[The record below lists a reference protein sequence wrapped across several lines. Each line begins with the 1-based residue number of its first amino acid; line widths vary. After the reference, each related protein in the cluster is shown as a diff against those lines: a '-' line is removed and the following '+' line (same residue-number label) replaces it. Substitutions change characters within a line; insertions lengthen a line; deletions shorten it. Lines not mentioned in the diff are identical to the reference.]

1 MSSFMIDA
9 HAHLSDLRLA
19 PKLDSLIPQLRS
31 RGLGHLVLGG
41 VRPDEW
47 QRQFDILSA
56 APGFI
61 TPVAGIHPWTVRE
74 SCPEVLEEMF
84 KELERF
90 APTISAI
97 GELGVDFAGVM
108 DPIQR
113 MKQPEWAER
122 QLDLATTHAKPV
134 VLHVVRGHDV
144 MLGLL
149 RQYRGKPGIVHG
161 WRGSEQDGK
170 KYIDR
175 AFVLSISLRSIA
187 KLKPSDLAW
196 IPAENFV
203 LETDGPDFM
212 RARDGVPDAR
222 AWTTA
227 LKEVAHFM
235 GKALKLPSDQI
246 WALNR
251 DNIERIL
258 SISFITNTQS

>member
-1 MSSFMIDA
+1 MIDA

-19 PKLDSLIPQLRS
+19 PTLEALIPQLQR

-41 VRPDEW
+41 VSPDEW
-47 QRQFDILSA
+47 QRQFQILSA
-56 APGFI
+56 APGFV
-61 TPVAGIHPWTVRE
+61 TPVAGIHPWTVRD
-74 SCPEVLEEMF
+74 SAPAVLEEMF
-84 KELERF
+84 EELERI
-90 APTISAI
+90 APKVSAI
-97 GELGVDFAGVM
+97 GELGVDFSGVM

-122 QLDLATTHAKPV
+122 QLDLASTHAKPV

-175 AFVLSISLRSIA
+175 AFILSIGLRSIA

-203 LETDGPDFM
+203 LESDGPDFVSSG
-212 RARDGVPDAR
+212 AGIPDAK
-222 AWTTA
+222 AWTSA
-227 LKEVAHFM
+227 LKEVASFM

-251 DNIERIL
+251 DNLERIL
-258 SISFITNTQS
+258 SISFMTNTQT